1 MGAVFVVLI
10 LLALSIKV
18 ITLFDRENFVHS
30 LYLSTK
36 ARFENWIPTR
46 IYIAPVESQAIPDSV
61 DLDSDSRNSDSIT
74 GQQVAAMAVAIALSD
89 SGSLPT
95 QPLTPVRRT
104 SSPDAWLQSGR
115 TRAMSS
121 SRFAA
126 RDRRI

>member
-10 LLALSIKV
+10 LLALSIKA
-18 ITLFDRENFVHS
+18 ITLLDREN
-30 LYLSTK
+30 
-36 ARFENWIPTR
+36 
-46 IYIAPVESQAIPDSV
+46 IAPVESHAVTDSV

-89 SGSLPT
+89 YGTVPT
-95 QPLTPVRRT
+95 QPLIPVSRA

-115 TRAMSS
+115 TRSMSS
-121 SRFAA
+121 SGLLV

>member
-10 LLALSIKV
+10 LLALSIKA
-18 ITLFDRENFVHS
+18 ITLLDREN
-30 LYLSTK
+30 L
-36 ARFENWIPTR
+36 
-46 IYIAPVESQAIPDSV
+46 APVESNAIPDSV

-89 SGSLPT
+89 SGSVPR
-95 QPLTPVRRT
+95 QPLIPVSRA

-121 SRFAA
+121 SGLLA
-126 RDRRI
+126 RNRRI

>member
-10 LLALSIKV
+10 LLALSIKA
-18 ITLFDRENFVHS
+18 ITLLDREN
-30 LYLSTK
+30 
-36 ARFENWIPTR
+36 
-46 IYIAPVESQAIPDSV
+46 IAPAESHVVSDSV

-89 SGSLPT
+89 YGTVPT
-95 QPLTPVRRT
+95 QPLIPVSRA

-121 SRFAA
+121 SGLLVRG
-126 RDRRI
+126 RRI

>member
-10 LLALSIKV
+10 LLALSIKA
-18 ITLFDRENFVHS
+18 ITLLDREN
-30 LYLSTK
+30 
-36 ARFENWIPTR
+36 
-46 IYIAPVESQAIPDSV
+46 IAPVESHAVTDSV

-89 SGSLPT
+89 YGTVPT
-95 QPLTPVRRT
+95 QPLIPVSRA

-121 SRFAA
+121 SGLLVRG
-126 RDRRI
+126 RRI

>member
-10 LLALSIKV
+10 LLALSIKA
-18 ITLFDRENFVHS
+18 ITLLDREN
-30 LYLSTK
+30 
-36 ARFENWIPTR
+36 
-46 IYIAPVESQAIPDSV
+46 IAPAESHAVSDSV
-61 DLDSDSRNSDSIT
+61 DLDADSQSPDSIS

-89 SGSLPT
+89 SGSVPT
-95 QPLTPVRRT
+95 QPLIPVSRA

>member
-10 LLALSIKV
+10 LLALSIKA
-18 ITLFDRENFVHS
+18 ITLLDRED
-30 LYLSTK
+30 L
-36 ARFENWIPTR
+36 
-46 IYIAPVESQAIPDSV
+46 APVESNAIPDSV

-89 SGSLPT
+89 SGSMPT
-95 QPLTPVRRT
+95 QPLIPVSRA

-121 SRFAA
+121 SGLLA
-126 RDRRI
+126 RNRRI

>member
-10 LLALSIKV
+10 LLALSIKA
-18 ITLFDRENFVHS
+18 ITLLDREN
-30 LYLSTK
+30 
-36 ARFENWIPTR
+36 
-46 IYIAPVESQAIPDSV
+46 IAPVESHVVPHSV

-89 SGSLPT
+89 SGSVPT

-121 SRFAA
+121 SGLLV
-126 RDRRI
+126 RDRRN